1 MSKGGVRDR
10 SGPSSGELLR
20 LVRADLDEL
29 KAEDVQVLDVRELTD
44 VTDYM
49 VVATGRTGRHVR
61 AITEKVATSAKHR
74 GAPAAR
80 RRGRARGR
88 EWVLVDL
95 CDVIVHVM
103 QPDARALYQ
112 LEKLWSPVTA
122 LRRGT
127 FLRTQSNPEPSGPEP
142 RYAAASSGPQPR
154 GEPSGA
160 PRQMTYPSGSRRWS
174 SVIPYQLDSGPFTIC
189 RGVTRPRTVSG
200 CRPRK

>member
-1 MSKGGVRDR
+1 MPMARSAAGRRSVQGGVRDR

-29 KAEDVQVLDVRELTD
+29 KAEDVQILDVRELTD

-74 GAPAAR
+74 GTPPLGVEGER
-80 RRGRARGR
+80 EG

-103 QPDARALYQ
+103 QPDARELYQ
-112 LEKLWSPVTA
+112 LEKLWSPVMA
-122 LRRGT
+122 LREER
-127 FLRTQSNPEPSGPEP
+127 S
-142 RYAAASSGPQPR
+142 
-154 GEPSGA
+154 
-160 PRQMTYPSGSRRWS
+160 
-174 SVIPYQLDSGPFTIC
+174 
-189 RGVTRPRTVSG
+189 
-200 CRPRK
+200 